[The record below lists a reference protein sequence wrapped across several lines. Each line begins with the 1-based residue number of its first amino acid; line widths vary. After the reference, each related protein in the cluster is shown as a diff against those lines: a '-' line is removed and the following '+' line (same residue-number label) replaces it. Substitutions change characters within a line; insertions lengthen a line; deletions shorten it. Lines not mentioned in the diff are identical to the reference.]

1 MSYVSMSFS
10 VRANRTGKYGPVCL
24 DGVISKKLTFVRK
37 RFQKFDELFL
47 LCYTCP
53 NLQIIEGP
61 VMQEKGK
68 IYVHFKL
75 FIQSITRGNARH
87 IVHYSR
93 RQRVH
98 VGTVWRQTN
107 GDSCKLRRYYDG
119 RDL

>member
-1 MSYVSMSFS
+1 MSFS

-61 VMQEKGK
+61 VMEEMGK

-75 FIQSITRGNARH
+75 FIKSITRGNARH